1 MIAQIQPELAL
12 DSAAISGC
20 EQGLVLPLRVL
31 VACEY
36 SGTVRDAFAAR
47 GHYAMSC
54 DMLQTDKPGKHYQG
68 DVRDVLND
76 GWDLMICQ
84 NKVDRG
90 MVMRDYHHMQ
100 YAPIKNFPAYRV
112 SDAGWIET
120 KWRTGNF
127 YNGFI
132 RPNETW
138 KRMRHNE
145 RPDGYHGV
153 ELRDGLGGKR
163 RTYVHIL
170 VAESFV
176 GPKPFKGAVVR
187 HKDGKSSNNA
197 ASNLEWGT
205 HLENEMDKKKHGSW
219 NSRYGGKL
227 TNDQRK
233 SIRTRALAGESQ
245 RELAE
250 EFGASRPT
258 VTRLVNGTTW
268 RIDQ

>member
-1 MIAQIQPELAL
+1 MENILTIEPQNPGVVSSMPWL
-12 DSAAISGC
+12 G
-20 EQGLVLPLRVL
+20 RVL

-36 SGTVRDAFAAR
+36 SGAVRDAFAKLGWDAW
-47 GHYAMSC
+47 SC
-54 DMLQTDKPGKHYQG
+54 DLLPSETPGNHYQG
-68 DVRDVLND
+68 DVRDVLGQ
-76 GWDLMICQ
+76 GWDILIAI
-84 NKVDRG
+84 NGVDKCSFVRDHKS
-90 MVMRDYHHMQ
+90 MR

-112 SDAGWIET
+112 SDAGWVET
-120 KWRTGNF
+120 RWRTGNF

-138 KRMRHNE
+138 RRMKHNE

-170 VAESFV
+170 VAEAFV

-197 ASNLEWGT
+197 ASNLQWGT
-205 HLENEMDKKKHGSW
+205 HLENEMDKKRHGTW

-227 TNDQRK
+227 TDEKRK
-233 SIRTRALAGESQ
+233 EIRTRAANGESQ
-245 RELAE
+245 RKLAE
-250 EFGASRPT
+250 EFGVSRPT
-258 VTRLVNGTTW
+258 ITRLVNGTTW
-268 RIDQ
+268 RVDQ